1 MCVLPQTIC
10 WGPLEVQQTCGVISV
25 DESVR
30 FDELRFPHKITDSL
44 AEAPEDTSLLIAQAM
59 HLKATYDTIYRHLQ
73 ANVSQPDAI
82 HVAVHGP

>member
-1 MCVLPQTIC
+1 MCALPQTTC
-10 WGPLEVQQTCGVISV
+10 WGFPEVQQTYGVISV
-25 DESVR
+25 DKGVR

-44 AEAPEDTSLLIAQAM
+44 AEAPEDTCLLIAQAM